1 MKYRLPLL
9 LGLSVSLGIC
19 AGMASAQSLEDALA
33 AAYANNPELAA
44 GRAALRATD
53 EQVPQALSNWRP
65 TVSVSGS
72 VGASAVRNPKATG
85 TAKGQHRDPRS
96 AAFSVAQPLYR
107 GGRTV
112 AATKEAF
119 NNIRAARASLVSTQQ
134 GVLQGAVNAYV
145 SVVTDQAVLELNIN
159 NEQVLQRQLE
169 AVQDRFQVGEVT
181 RTDVHQAEA
190 RLSGAVADRIQAEG
204 NLEVSRAEY
213 RRIIGESP
221 GALSAPE
228 VPTDLPASA
237 EATFEAAATG
247 NPAIV
252 AAQFRERAS
261 LDNVDEI
268 RGELLPSLSLTA
280 KASKSYEASSETSVS
295 TTYSATVDLSVPI
308 YQSGSVYSRLRAAK
322 QTASEKR
329 EAVAEAR
336 RTAVKEATS
345 AWETMLAAQA
355 AIKAFQTQVTA
366 NEVALDG
373 VQREAAVGSRTVL
386 DVLDAEQELLD
397 SRVRLV
403 RAERDLLVAVFE
415 LKAAI
420 GDLTAEKLNLP
431 VDYYD
436 PERHYREVRGMW
448 FGGTSSGE
456 GGTSP

>member
-1 MKYRLPLL
+1 MKYRFSVL
-9 LGLSVSLGIC
+9 VSLTVGLGMC
-19 AGMASAQSLEDALA
+19 AGVASAQSLEDALA
-33 AAYANNPELAA
+33 MAYANNPELAA

-72 VGASAVRNPKATG
+72 LGVSVVQNPYANATL
-85 TAKGQHRDPRS
+85 QSQRREPRS
-96 AAFSVAQPLYR
+96 AGISVDQPLYR

-119 NNIRAARASLVSTQQ
+119 NNVQAARASLVSIQQ
-134 GVLQGAVNAYV
+134 GVLRGAVNAFV

-159 NEQVLQRQLE
+159 NEQVLRRQLE

-190 RLSGAVADRIQAEG
+190 RLSGAIADRIQAEG

-213 RRIIGESP
+213 RRVVGETP
-221 GALSAPE
+221 GALSAPK
-228 VPTDLPASA
+228 VPTDLPATA
-237 EATFEAAATG
+237 DATYEAAATG
-247 NPAIV
+247 NPAIL
-252 AAQFRERAS
+252 AAEFSERAAM
-261 LDNVDEI
+261 DNVDEI
-268 RGELLPSLSLTA
+268 RGELLPTVSLTGS
-280 KASKSYEASSETSVS
+280 ASKAFEASSETSRT
-295 TTYSATVDLSVPI
+295 TTYSAKMNLSVPI

-322 QTASEKR
+322 QTVAENR
-329 EAVAEAR
+329 QEIAEAR
-336 RTAVKEATS
+336 RTAIKEATS
-345 AWETMLAAQA
+345 AWETMQAAQA
-355 AIKAFQTQVTA
+355 AIEAFKSQVKAT
-366 NEVALDG
+366 EVALDG

-397 SRVRLV
+397 SKVSLV
-403 RAERDLLVAVFE
+403 RAERNLLVAVYE
-415 LKAAI
+415 LKSSI

-456 GGTSP
+456 GETSK